1 MCTALTHVTAS
12 KGLETSSWQTKDNV
26 AAYSWIRLPAR
37 KYLPVHWV
45 PASPRSLYM
54 EAILEDSNAP
64 GRGMLVMIMKY
75 YLGVHCRK
83 IHHIDHELDKF
94 ALSFYLSIILLCF
107 LFICYSLCIFVV
119 FILAAV
125 NGHRL
130 CVARLLKTPVWKD
143 LLIASVSGI
152 WRKMVR
158 ICQYQIY
165 LLMLSLDW
173 QAGMLFYSYRSTWSP
188 TYLLCQCWLSLCQR
202 VCWSTFTI
210 CYLCCSMP
218 SVHMPSV
225 HMPSIPSVLWHCWLG
240 GRKGIRPVKNWVV
253 GCWRGYLS
261 GVRCRLACG
270 PVDDTATDCLLLQ

>member
-1 MCTALTHVTAS
+1 
-12 KGLETSSWQTKDNV
+12 
-26 AAYSWIRLPAR
+26 
-37 KYLPVHWV
+37 
-45 PASPRSLYM
+45 M
-54 EAILEDSNAP
+54 EAIREDSNAP

-107 LFICYSLCIFVV
+107 SFICYSLCIFVV

-173 QAGMLFYSYRSTWSP
+173 QAGILFYSYRSTWSP
-188 TYLLCQCWLSLCQR
+188 TCCVSADCPCVSEFAGQLLPFVTSVAVCLQCICLQFICLQSLQCFDT
-202 VCWSTFTI
+202 VGWAA
-210 CYLCCSMP
+210 
-218 SVHMPSV
+218 
-225 HMPSIPSVLWHCWLG
+225 
-240 GRKGIRPVKNWVV
+240 GRA
-253 GCWRGYLS
+253 S
-261 GVRCRLACG
+261 GL
-270 PVDDTATDCLLLQ
+270 